1 MTTTALQSAAI
12 DEIVGWVTVLRK
24 ATEEKKRAEEVIA
37 QAREKIEDAL
47 GDAEVGTVDGQPV
60 VRWTFVRSER
70 FDQKK
75 AKALLGDDAA
85 ACIVPIETRRFTLV
99 DGEDK

>member
-1 MTTTALQSAAI
+1 MTTTRDLDDLA
-12 DEIVGWVTVLRK
+12 GWVTVLRE
-24 ATEEKKRAEEVIA
+24 ATKEKKRAEEVIA

-47 GDAEVGTVDGQPV
+47 GDAEVGTVAGAPV

-85 ACIVPIETRRFTLV
+85 ACIVPTESRRFTLV
-99 DGEDK
+99 EDES